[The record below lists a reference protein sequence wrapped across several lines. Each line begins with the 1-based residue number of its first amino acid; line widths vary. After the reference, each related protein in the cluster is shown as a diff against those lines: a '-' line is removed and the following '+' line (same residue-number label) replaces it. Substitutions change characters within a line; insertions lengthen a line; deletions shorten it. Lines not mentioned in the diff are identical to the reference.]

1 MNNVSEL
8 KGIKSVKVLNVLC
21 TLLYGCYLLPTNS
34 SKKYEEFVE
43 SFEMAEINEKKEIL
57 YKAMLCVD
65 MPQDDVL
72 ALMSFCKDAN
82 GVQYSDV
89 NSKNLNPKEI
99 IDICIDVLLE
109 VSKIKLFSLTEE
121 QKKN

>member
-21 TLLYGCYLLPTNS
+21 TLLYGYYLLPTNS